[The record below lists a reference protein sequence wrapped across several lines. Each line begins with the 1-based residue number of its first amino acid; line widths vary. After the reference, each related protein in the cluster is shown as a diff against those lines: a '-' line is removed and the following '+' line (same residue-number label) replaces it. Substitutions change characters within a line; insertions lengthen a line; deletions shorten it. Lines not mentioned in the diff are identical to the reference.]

1 MTYICK
7 HPPTDRRQE
16 PRRETDM
23 NYCEEHSGQKALLK
37 TMLGLVGTAVVL
49 LLFMVGLTLNM
60 KTELSNSMTTGNK
73 QLQDDLAKISTDLQR
88 DLSSVRERIAVLE
101 YRISQS
107 INQR

>member
-1 MTYICK
+1 MTHHCE
-7 HPPTDRRQE
+7 HGAADRRQDA
-16 PRRETDM
+16 RREEDM
-23 NYCEEHSGQKALLK
+23 DYCEEHSGQKTLLK

-60 KTELSNSMTTGNK
+60 KTDLSNSMAAGNK

-101 YRISQS
+101 YRIAQS
-107 INQR
+107 K